1 MTVNCFILIWKGFIT
16 NTKKQGKKW
25 KISIIMIIIPY
36 STPPGTPI
44 LHYSLSPWSQANKQ
58 TNIWSCIATKK
69 KLAQPTSPSRGI
81 SASGSSPIF
90 IPHRSVLLDVLSCV
104 KSPQKPLLIGGQS
117 AKMELS
123 CGDNPPQ
130 TPWKEARHQLVIMR
144 EGGGGCTP
152 EMWPGN

>member
-16 NTKKQGKKW
+16 NTKKQGKKMEN
-25 KISIIMIIIPY
+25 INNNDNNSVFNSTRYSNPALFFIPLI
-36 STPPGTPI
+36 PG
-44 LHYSLSPWSQANKQ
+44 KQ
-58 TNIWSCIATKK
+58 TNKHLKLYCHKK

-90 IPHRSVLLDVLSCV
+90 FPHRSVLLDVLSCV